1 LNTRSDFAWAPYA
14 QMLAGGWLAAGSW
27 TFGYGGRPEAWS
39 DLAGGLVLMAL
50 AGLSLRPGL
59 GVAAQWASAGVGVW
73 LMLAP
78 LVFWADSA
86 AAYVNSTLVGS
97 LALTFAILTPRN
109 ALEAETRGTDVPP
122 GWSYNPSAWSQRAP
136 IIAMAFLGFFFAQYM
151 AAFQLGYHDVPW
163 DPFFG
168 DGTRRVLTSSVS
180 KAFPVSDA
188 GLGAVAYLIEA
199 LTGFAGGT
207 RRWRTMPWLVLVFG
221 LMVVP
226 AGVVSIVLIILQP
239 VAVGAWCGFCL
250 ITAVTTLL
258 MISPAADEI
267 VATLQFLGR
276 ERREGRLWV
285 SLWKGER
292 GDRTGAGSAPSASAV
307 ANDPGRPSWI
317 ANALGLT
324 TITPTLALSAALGA
338 WLMLSPAVFGNS
350 GSVAV
355 SDQLVGPLVITVAV
369 IALAEVGRSV
379 RWINLPF
386 GLWLIAAPWILGG
399 ATGAG
404 RWNDLVVGALVI
416 AFSIP
421 RGRVTERFGGFE
433 RYLV

>member
-1 LNTRSDFAWAPYA
+1 LNTKADFAWAPYA
-14 QMLAGGWLAAGSW
+14 QMLAGAWLAAGSW
-27 TFGYGGRPEAWS
+27 TFGYGGTPEAWS

-50 AGLSLRPGL
+50 AGLSLRPRG

-78 LVFWADSA
+78 LAFWADSA

-97 LALTFAILTPRN
+97 LAVTFAILTPRN
-109 ALEAETRGTDVPP
+109 ALETEARGTDVPP

-136 IIAMAFLGFFFAQYM
+136 IIAMAFLGFFIAQYL
-151 AAFQLGYHDVPW
+151 AAFQLGYHDAPW

-188 GLGAVAYLIEA
+188 GLGAVAYLVEA

-221 LMVVP
+221 FMVVP

-276 ERREGRLWV
+276 ARREGRLWV
-285 SLWKGER
+285 SLWKGGK
-292 GDRTGAGSAPSASAV
+292 GDRTGAGSAPLASSA
-307 ANDPGRPSWI
+307 ANDREGPSWI
-317 ANALGLT
+317 ANALGLN

-338 WLMLSPAVFGNS
+338 WLMFSPAVFGNS

-404 RWNDLVVGALVI
+404 RWNDVAAGVLLV
-416 AFSIP
+416 AFSVP
-421 RGRVTERFGGFE
+421 RGKIEERYGGFE
-433 RYLV
+433 RFLV